1 MYLKALIR
9 MTLIMTCPQVSVRLS
24 YRLDDWAGY
33 TWMIDPPDLDLFTM

>member
-1 MYLKALIR
+1 MIF
-9 MTLIMTCPQVSVRLS
+9 IMTCPKVSVRLS

>member
-1 MYLKALIR
+1 M
-9 MTLIMTCPQVSVRLS
+9 SVRLS